1 MKTITVKMKLVEGL
15 PVLHPVGEV
24 AGAVAALMQVKTFDL
39 ERMRRIQQ
47 LGFRINLLPS
57 FCSIN

>member
-15 PVLHPVGEV
+15 PVLQPVGEV
-24 AGAVAALMQVKTFDL
+24 AAAVAALMRVEAFDL

-47 LGFRINLLPS
+47 LGFRIELLPS
-57 FCSIN
+57 FCSVN